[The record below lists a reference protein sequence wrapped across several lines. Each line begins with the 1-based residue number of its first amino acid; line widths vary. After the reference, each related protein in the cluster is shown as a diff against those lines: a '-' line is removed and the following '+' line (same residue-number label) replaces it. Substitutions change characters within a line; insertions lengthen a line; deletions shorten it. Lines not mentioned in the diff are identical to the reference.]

1 MTGAGTDPAVAE
13 GVALQ
18 LVDASSNA
26 TLPLYTRSASLTIPA
41 TGNIDLPFRVRYI
54 QTETA
59 IVAGKANGTANCT
72 ISYN

>member
-1 MTGAGTDPAVAE
+1 MPKAWPC
-13 GVALQ
+13 Q

-54 QTETA
+54 QTEST
-59 IVAGKANGTANCT
+59 IVAGKADGTANFT

>member
-1 MTGAGTDPAVAE
+1 M
-13 GVALQ
+13 ALQ

-54 QTETA
+54 QTEST
-59 IVAGKANGTANCT
+59 IVAGKADGTANFT